1 MFQPQEA
8 AEVGIFVHVVL
19 ALDSRI
25 QYRDSCMCSSSV
37 TTTQSFLYQSSAAKP
52 LISFCLLF
60 SANQI
65 IELELTLIDM
75 VHKVPDATWFN

>member
-1 MFQPQEA
+1 
-8 AEVGIFVHVVL
+8 
-19 ALDSRI
+19 
-25 QYRDSCMCSSSV
+25 MCSSSV
-37 TTTQSFLYQSSAAKP
+37 TTTQSFLYQRSAAKP

>member
-1 MFQPQEA
+1 
-8 AEVGIFVHVVL
+8 
-19 ALDSRI
+19 
-25 QYRDSCMCSSSV
+25 MCSSSV